1 MKNQLLL
8 VALLFVNF
16 LSFGQSSVEIIIPP
30 FQDKYSESVKKLEAG
45 ETDIN
50 YQDFRYSFI
59 ESEQFI
65 IASSKSKEVDSLKK
79 EMYTQMRNS
88 NSQEIINLTKQIL
101 SIDYTDMMAH
111 KILRQ
116 SYKNIG
122 DTVNASKY
130 KTIQFGLLN
139 SIVKNGD
146 GQTCAT
152 AWPVIQVTEEYFIL
166 QMMDAKL
173 QEQSIERKDGLCDR
187 MDVKLEGKKKTYY
200 FETTKVFEGYK
211 KLGL

>member
-8 VALLFVNF
+8 VGLLFVNF
-16 LSFGQSSVEIIIPP
+16 LSFGQNSVEIVIPT
-30 FQDKYSESVKKLEAG
+30 FKDKYSESVKKLEAG
-45 ETDIN
+45 ETNIN

-65 IASSKSKEVDSLKK
+65 IASGKSKEMDSLKK

-116 SYKNIG
+116 TYKNIG

-152 AWPVIQVTEEYFIL
+152 AWPVVQVTEEYFIL
-166 QMMDAKL
+166 QMLDAKL
-173 QEQSIERKDGLCDR
+173 QEQSIDRKDGLCDR
-187 MDVKLEGKKKTYY
+187 MDVKVEGKKKTYY

>member
-152 AWPVIQVTEEYFIL
+152 AWPVIQVTEEYIIL

-211 KLGL
+211 KLRL

>member
-146 GQTCAT
+146 G
-152 AWPVIQVTEEYFIL
+152 
-166 QMMDAKL
+166 
-173 QEQSIERKDGLCDR
+173 
-187 MDVKLEGKKKTYY
+187 
-200 FETTKVFEGYK
+200 
-211 KLGL
+211 

>member
-1 MKNQLLL
+1 M
-8 VALLFVNF
+8 
-16 LSFGQSSVEIIIPP
+16 
-30 FQDKYSESVKKLEAG
+30 
-45 ETDIN
+45 
-50 YQDFRYSFI
+50 
-59 ESEQFI
+59 
-65 IASSKSKEVDSLKK
+65 
-79 EMYTQMRNS
+79 
-88 NSQEIINLTKQIL
+88 
-101 SIDYTDMMAH
+101 
-111 KILRQ
+111 
-116 SYKNIG
+116 
-122 DTVNASKY
+122 
-130 KTIQFGLLN
+130 
-139 SIVKNGD
+139 KNGD

>member
-200 FETTKVFEGYK
+200 FETTKVCEGYK
-211 KLGL
+211 KIGL